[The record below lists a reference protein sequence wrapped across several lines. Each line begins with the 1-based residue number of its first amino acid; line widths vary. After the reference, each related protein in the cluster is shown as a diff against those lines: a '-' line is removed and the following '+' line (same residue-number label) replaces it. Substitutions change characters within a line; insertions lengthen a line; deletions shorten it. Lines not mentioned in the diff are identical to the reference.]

1 MGKKK
6 KSINALADG
15 IKAYED
21 KKKDMQDAD
30 FTDLGSFRR
39 AYLNEPDPKRR
50 RKLAEEY
57 KKRHAELAAF
67 LDENGDLVSSETKIS
82 SIIQS
87 AASGIAEE
95 TDNAEVTNLF
105 EKIREG
111 LR

>member
-1 MGKKK
+1 MGRKK
-6 KSINALADG
+6 KSIKELADG
-15 IKAYED
+15 MKAYED
-21 KKKDMQDAD
+21 RKKNMQNAD
-30 FTDLGSFRR
+30 FTDLETFRA

-57 KKRHAELAAF
+57 KKRHEELASF
-67 LDENGDLVSSETKIS
+67 LGENEELVSSDAKIS
-82 SIIQS
+82 VKVQT
-87 AASGIAEE
+87 AVSGAAEE